1 MDAAVARVLFFAII
15 IVIVVATILLYH
27 VHRKLAGRGHRKALG
42 WLVDPMPIKP
52 YIRGRG
58 NARRQGTAATGSPPR
73 SLARGV
79 KVVLAQTG
87 WRMLFFVILAVI
99 VLVAAEVSIFFHEC
113 GHGLVGELV
122 GGSWTQ
128 IRIGLLNGTSWTPM
142 SLVESDGEPY
152 FIARSWVVLMGNG
165 MEVIVSTGFL
175 LLLLVPP
182 VRKSFIASLFVLAL
196 GVAGFAS
203 AISSWYGEAWNVL
216 YGHPTQNSDTLKFVY
231 YQEVLGTIATP
242 SFILVVSTVFM
253 VALQVIIVVATSKVW
268 RQHYPAHRFSHWW
281 VVGVVQA
288 VWWVLFFSR
297 GYWFIPA

>member
-58 NARRQGTAATGSPPR
+58 NARGQGTAATGSPPR

-196 GVAGFAS
+196 GA
-203 AISSWYGEAWNVL
+203 AI
-216 YGHPTQNSDTLKFVY
+216 HPRRLS
-231 YQEVLGTIATP
+231 
-242 SFILVVSTVFM
+242 
-253 VALQVIIVVATSKVW
+253 
-268 RQHYPAHRFSHWW
+268 RPA
-281 VVGVVQA
+281 
-288 VWWVLFFSR
+288 LFFAAVAAVLLALVYSAPPLTWLSR
-297 GYWFIPA
+297 VPPFSISGNQKFAMRHV